1 MKENSIEE
9 DMKILKEIIKGDEDC
24 INAIYSQMKV
34 KNDNDEDIQYFKK
47 EIQSIKNIVNNY
59 LKEKAR
65 ADKLEK
71 EYSIMLSQLDERE
84 INYKRVLKENE
95 ELKADNYEL
104 NNRINDLLDN
114 ISIQKVKDKIIYE
127 ADKLINLQFGII
139 NELTDDLKKL
149 NKVKIMRINDIR
161 IPKEFQKPRIEKMKE
176 RIEYFKKN
184 QNFET
189 QIIVDK
195 DNNLKDGYTSYLIA
209 QKYEIDF
216 VNVIKK

>member
-114 ISIQKVKDKIIYE
+114 ISIQKVKDKIEKLEKWIYTGE
-127 ADKLINLQFGII
+127 NAPQDFLQYRIKAKIQVLQELIEGR
-139 NELTDDLKKL
+139 K
-149 NKVKIMRINDIR
+149 
-161 IPKEFQKPRIEKMKE
+161 
-176 RIEYFKKN
+176 
-184 QNFET
+184 
-189 QIIVDK
+189 
-195 DNNLKDGYTSYLIA
+195 
-209 QKYEIDF
+209 
-216 VNVIKK
+216 